1 MSVMFKEEIGNEYIV
16 MQEDTNEGTQIK
28 YRKNNFWYKKDNK
41 GREGLSEYLVSR
53 FMDFTS

>member
-1 MSVMFKEEIGNEYIV
+1 MFKEEIGNEYIV

-28 YRKNNFWYKKDNK
+28 YRNNNFWYKKDNK

>member
-1 MSVMFKEEIGNEYIV
+1 MFKEEISNEYIV
-16 MQEDTNEGTQIK
+16 MQEGTNEGTQ
-28 YRKNNFWYKKDNK
+28 NNFWYKKDNK